1 MKLGKVAG
9 IVIKINLLFL
19 LLAGIY
25 VYLGMGWEV
34 LSITVS
40 LMMHEMAHTL
50 VAVFSRIRITEIE
63 LLPFGGQ
70 ARIEDFTGL
79 EPENEIYIALAG
91 PLVSLS
97 LAGLFYFLPVLYFA
111 PYGRLLFNINLLLG
125 LFNLLP
131 ALPLDGGRILR
142 AVLSVRQGY
151 KHATQLSARLG
162 LLTAAALTVDG
173 MYLSVGDL
181 IGANY
186 IVIGFFL
193 FWAARREQ
201 KFLVYFFMRYLV
213 HKKAELAHKGF
224 LPARHLASYPETPV
238 KKILAQSQASNYL
251 MVVLLDRED
260 RVIDM
265 LGEAR
270 LIETLLSKGPQA
282 NLADCCQDN
291 KP

>member
-151 KHATQLSARLG
+151 KKATQTSARLG
-162 LLTAAALTVDG
+162 LLTAAALTVYG
-173 MYLSVGDL
+173 IYLSVGDL

-186 IVIGFFL
+186 IVIGVF
-193 FWAARREQ
+193 
-201 KFLVYFFMRYLV
+201 YS
-213 HKKAELAHKGF
+213 G
-224 LPARHLASYPETPV
+224 LPAGN
-238 KKILAQSQASNYL
+238 KIFS
-251 MVVLLDRED
+251 LLFHA
-260 RVIDM
+260 
-265 LGEAR
+265 LPG
-270 LIETLLSKGPQA
+270 T
-282 NLADCCQDN
+282 
-291 KP
+291 